1 MTKETRPHR
10 DRTAAARGAA
20 TMYGRR
26 DRRLPKVLVDRREQP
41 AIRHLNLEPIEKG
54 ARQSHERLQ
63 KSATEVALGLARQLL
78 FQLQSRLS
86 TKFMLRRTSRD
97 STHLTPSF
105 CDDVPGGGCVQI
117 GQRLLL
123 SRIRSD
129 GDQSGV
135 RSPSHT
141 ALQLLSAAPRMSRR
155 SVERRWLFLETKSCW
170 LVGFWVFILSD
181 Y

>member
-1 MTKETRPHR
+1 M
-10 DRTAAARGAA
+10 
-20 TMYGRR
+20 
-26 DRRLPKVLVDRREQP
+26 L
-41 AIRHLNLEPIEKG
+41 IEKG

-155 SVERRWLFLETKSCW
+155 SVERRWLFQAVGW
-170 LVGFWVFILSD
+170 LVFGFLFCRTTSTLKYWRPNVRNFKNYENLL
-181 Y
+181 